1 MAIAPAITSPVE
13 PSIESVSL
21 CVNVLPPTLILRAFS
36 SIVDLAGAGD
46 AAAAPTAGDDRRVAG
61 HAAGAG
67 EDADGRVHAVD
78 VFRVRFLADEQ
89 HLLRRRACARPL
101 RRR

>member
-1 MAIAPAITSPVE
+1 MWI
-13 PSIESVSL
+13 
-21 CVNVLPPTLILRAFS
+21 C
-36 SIVDLAGAGD
+36 AGAGD

-67 EDADGRVHAVD
+67 EDALGRVHAVD

-89 HLLRRRACARPL
+89 HLLAGERRDPRPL
-101 RRR
+101 RR